1 MATWESLYINLDNL
15 EVFVH
20 PLALSDAYPI
30 GGKVE
35 PEQLKEEMELAV
47 KKMRPRGTSPTLDK
61 MVAGL
66 LDSEV
71 SPPSSGRTELML
83 SRLVWRLSRAL
94 KDRHHTTI

>member
-1 MATWESLYINLDNL
+1 MEAEWQYDRLEQSLYINLDNFD
-15 EVFVH
+15 VFVH
-20 PLALSDAYPI
+20 PLALPDVYPI

-35 PEQLKEEMELAV
+35 PEQLKGQIELAV
-47 KKMRPRGTSPTLDK
+47 KRMRPRGTSPTLDR

-83 SRLVWRLSRAL
+83 SRLV
-94 KDRHHTTI
+94 